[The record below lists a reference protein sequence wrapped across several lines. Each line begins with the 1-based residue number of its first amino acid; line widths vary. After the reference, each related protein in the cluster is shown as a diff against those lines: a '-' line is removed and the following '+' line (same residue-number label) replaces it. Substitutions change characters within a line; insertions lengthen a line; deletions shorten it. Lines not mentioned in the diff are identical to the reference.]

1 MATVR
6 ELTALFNFKVDT
18 SGIKKFDNAILA
30 AKKNVNNL
38 MGNIERGAQ
47 QVRNFGFGL
56 SAFVTAPLVAAGV
69 AAIRMT
75 SSLEQSFIAFEVFL
89 GSAEKAKELTT
100 DLLKFALQTPFTI
113 LGVQETASQLL
124 AVGIEQ
130 DKVIQTMEAL
140 GNAAR
145 GNSGVFKRLV
155 QNFGQVKT
163 QARLTG
169 LDMKQFLQ
177 ASVPLTGILAKSL
190 GVAENAIR
198 GMIRARLISFE
209 DVEKAFFDA
218 SKEGGKFAGLMKKQA
233 KTLTGLFARV
243 AEVIQLFGATLGDA
257 IDEAF
262 NLRQNIPRLVRVV
275 QFLTIRFKNLNKTV
289 RRIIVI
295 IISLV
300 AALGPFLLVLGLV
313 GQAVVG
319 VAASFVFL
327 SAAAAIAGKSV
338 LALIT
343 IFTIKFLLIAAAV
356 AATVAVLFLFLDD
369 LEAWVTGGESL
380 LGEYLGSW
388 VDFKDSFIQLW
399 DNLLGFF
406 KSVKDI
412 FNGNIEAMIDKLKI
426 FTQALFGSFIEFDKK
441 VLKGFGLIDESDVKA
456 LDDFSEKGMA
466 KIGKQFDFLK
476 EKAQKAVD
484 FIKNSN
490 LSLLNILFPV
500 QSAFALAAQ
509 PPTLAASKTPGNQQ
523 NININSNIS
532 LQVPQG
538 TPQEQVKLLD
548 NTARKVVRE
557 ELELAI
563 TNTINA
569 NPVSEEVTN

>member
-18 SGIKKFDNAILA
+18 RGIKKFDNAILA

-262 NLRQNIPRLVRVV
+262 NLRENIPRLVRVV
-275 QFLTIRFKNLNKTV
+275 QFLTVRFKNLNKTV
-289 RRIIVI
+289 RKIIII

-369 LEAWVTGGESL
+369 LEAWVTGGDSL

-388 VDFKDSFIQLW
+388 VDFKDSFVQLW
-399 DNLLGFF
+399 NNLLGFF

-426 FTQALFGSFIEFDKK
+426 FTQALFGSFIEVDKK
-441 VLKGFGLIDESDVKA
+441 VLKTFGLIDEDDVKA

-490 LSLLNILFPV
+490 LSLLNILFPI
-500 QSAFALAAQ
+500 QTAFALGSR

-532 LQVPQG
+532 LQIPQG

>member
-56 SAFVTAPLVAAGV
+56 SAFVTAPLIAVAV
-69 AAIRMT
+69 ASLRTT
-75 SSLEQSFIAFEVFL
+75 SSLEQSLIAMEVFL
-89 GSAEKAKELTT
+89 GSAEKAKKLTKELL
-100 DLLKFALQTPFTI
+100 DFALETPFSI
-113 LGVQETASQLL
+113 LGVQESAAQLIT
-124 AVGIEQ
+124 VGIEA
-130 DKVIQTMEAL
+130 DKVIQTLEAL

-145 GNSGVFKRLV
+145 GNSAVFNRLV

-163 QARLTG
+163 QVKLTG
-169 LDMKQFLQ
+169 RDLKDFLVN
-177 ASVPLTGILAKSL
+177 SVPLIPILAKSM
-190 GVAENAIR
+190 GVAEIAIR
-198 GMIRARLISFE
+198 GLVTAGKIGFK

-218 SKEGGKFAGLMKKQA
+218 SKEGGKFAGLMKKQS
-233 KTLTGLFARV
+233 KTLVGLFARMT
-243 AEVIQLFGATLGDA
+243 EVIQLFGVALGDA

-262 NLRQNIPRLVRVV
+262 NLRENIPRLVRII
-275 QFLTIRFKNLNKTV
+275 QFLTVRFKNLNKTV
-289 RRIIVI
+289 KTIII
-295 IISLV
+295 LTISLV

-313 GQAVVG
+313 AQGIVG
-319 VAASFVFL
+319 VAAAFVFL

-356 AATVAVLFLFLDD
+356 AATVVVLFLFLDD
-369 LEAWVTGGESL
+369 LEAWVTGGDSL

-388 VDFKDSFIQLW
+388 VDFKDSFVQLW
-399 DNLLGFF
+399 NNLLGFF

-441 VLKGFGLIDESDVKA
+441 VLKGVGLIDEDDVKA

-490 LSLLNILFPV
+490 LSLLNILFPI
-500 QSAFALAAQ
+500 QTAFALGSR

-532 LQVPQG
+532 LQIPQG

>member
-18 SGIKKFDNAILA
+18 RGIKKFDNAILA

-190 GVAENAIR
+190 GVAESAIR

-262 NLRQNIPRLVRVV
+262 NLRENIPRLVRVV
-275 QFLTIRFKNLNKTV
+275 QFLTTRFKNLNKTV

-356 AATVAVLFLFLDD
+356 AAIVAVLFLFLDD

-388 VDFKDSFIQLW
+388 VDFKDSFVTLW
-399 DNLLGFF
+399 NNLLGFF
-406 KSVKDI
+406 RSVKDI

-426 FTQALFGSFIEFDKK
+426 FTQALFGSFIELDKK
-441 VLKGFGLIDESDVKA
+441 VLTGLGLIDKDDVKA

-466 KIGKQFDFLK
+466 KIGKQFDFIK
-476 EKAQKAVD
+476 EKAQSAVD
-484 FIKNSN
+484 FIKNSQ
-490 LSLLNILFPV
+490 LSLSQVFSPLRA
-500 QSAFALAAQ
+500 AFALGLQ
-509 PPTLAASKTPGNQQ
+509 TPNLAASKTPGNQQ

-563 TNTINA
+563 TNTIIA
-569 NPVSEEVTN
+569 NPPSEEVTN